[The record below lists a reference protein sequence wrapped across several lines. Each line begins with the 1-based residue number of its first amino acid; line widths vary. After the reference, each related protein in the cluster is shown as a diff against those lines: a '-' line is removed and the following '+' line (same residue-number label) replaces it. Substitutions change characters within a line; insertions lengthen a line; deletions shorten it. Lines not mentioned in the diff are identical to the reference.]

1 MKYRT
6 PDDKTLVEFNVN
18 LEVLEDPVPAK
29 QTTANVKVLLD
40 TKVDSAESR
49 IIFFLY
55 IDANLQ
61 I

>member
-1 MKYRT
+1 M
-6 PDDKTLVEFNVN
+6 N

>member
-18 LEVLEDPVPAK
+18 LDVLEDPVPAK